1 MRLAPRLLLLA
12 ALALAV
18 PSVHAP
24 RPVEHGTHEAP
35 SDHFLIQRAMPD
47 GTLPSERIAEA
58 YEQALFERS
67 LARQAFA
74 ASASAQDWVCV
85 GPYDAGGRVNAVVAA
100 PGGAPLWVGAANG
113 GIFLSQDQGT
123 TFTSATDRTS
133 ITSIGALAVNPRNP
147 RTLWVGTGDANNT
160 VDGYDGTGVF
170 VTRDL
175 GSTWVHR
182 GLRTTARISALVVDP
197 ADSNRIYVGAM
208 GKAFTTSPDRGFYR
222 SLDGGSTW
230 TRTLFLNDSTG
241 VSDIAVNPA
250 HPETMYC
257 ATLTRVRRLT
267 YRRAHGP
274 DCGVW
279 RSTDRGATWT
289 RLGGGLPS
297 GTDVGRIALA
307 VAPSRPSRVYASV
320 ISGSTGGYTGLGL
333 WRSDD
338 GGATWARVDA
348 DFLTHRNAFG
358 GFGWYFGRVAVAP
371 QDADDVWVLGVSLL
385 RSTDGGVTLADVTGA
400 AHVDQHDLWLDPS
413 EPTRTFLGNDGGFF
427 VPEPFVGWAASGNL
441 PISQFYAGTV
451 NVQSNPLRIAGGLQ
465 DNGTV
470 MTAGAPGGWQRIL
483 GGDGMHS
490 WFSPVNTNLVLA
502 EWQYA
507 CDRSGPRRSTTGG
520 ASWGTTTGWSVSDR
534 YNWNM
539 PIVQSPR
546 NASLLLA
553 GSQRVYRSLNAGSS
567 WTAISTDLTTNP
579 GAAVVYGT
587 ITTLAVSPVDSLLY
601 LAGTDDGRVW
611 RSQNAGA
618 TWENVS
624 AGLPGRYV
632 TRVVCDPADAQR
644 IHCTFSGFG
653 QDLHDPRVFT
663 SANRGTT
670 WQAISGNLPDAPV
683 NDLLPDPTAAG
694 TLYAGTDLG
703 VFVTRNLGQTWTALG
718 GRMPVQPVA
727 DLELHAGT
735 RRLYAFTHGRSA
747 WSLDLN
753 AVPLDAPTARGGSR
767 LALAAPSPNPARG
780 AARIEMTLGQAA
792 QVEVAVFDAS
802 GRRVRVLTRGG
813 LAAGTHALTWDTRDE
828 RGARVSPGVFFVRA
842 HDGATTATRRLVVV
856 D

>member
-1 MRLAPRLLLLA
+1 
-12 ALALAV
+12 
-18 PSVHAP
+18 
-24 RPVEHGTHEAP
+24 
-35 SDHFLIQRAMPD
+35 
-47 GTLPSERIAEA
+47 
-58 YEQALFERS
+58 
-67 LARQAFA
+67 
-74 ASASAQDWVCV
+74 
-85 GPYDAGGRVNAVVAA
+85 
-100 PGGAPLWVGAANG
+100 
-113 GIFLSQDQGT
+113 
-123 TFTSATDRTS
+123 
-133 ITSIGALAVNPRNP
+133 
-147 RTLWVGTGDANNT
+147 
-160 VDGYDGTGVF
+160 
-170 VTRDL
+170 
-175 GSTWVHR
+175 
-182 GLRTTARISALVVDP
+182 
-197 ADSNRIYVGAM
+197 
-208 GKAFTTSPDRGFYR
+208 
-222 SLDGGSTW
+222 
-230 TRTLFLNDSTG
+230 
-241 VSDIAVNPA
+241 
-250 HPETMYC
+250 
-257 ATLTRVRRLT
+257 
-267 YRRAHGP
+267 
-274 DCGVW
+274 
-279 RSTDRGATWT
+279 
-289 RLGGGLPS
+289 
-297 GTDVGRIALA
+297 
-307 VAPSRPSRVYASV
+307 
-320 ISGSTGGYTGLGL
+320 
-333 WRSDD
+333 
-338 GGATWARVDA
+338 VDA

-427 VPEPFVGWAASGNL
+427 VPEPVVGWAASGNL